1 MFHHF
6 FPHDVFNFWSRKA
19 SKQRALTVMYQYH
32 LVYILI
38 FPHFNGKCLNL
49 TSKLKHLLN
58 HPPNFSHQKKSNPI
72 SSNQTTPNNQ
82 PPIPTRTWRN
92 VPTACQGVNWPS
104 WFWPFNRL
112 FLAPALRAWRR
123 CNGWRMGMEVIP
135 GVLEGETNS
144 K

>member
-1 MFHHF
+1 MFHQF

-19 SKQRALTVMYQYH
+19 SKQRALTVMYQYN

-38 FPHFNGKCLNL
+38 FPHFNRKCLNL

-58 HPPNFSHQKKSNPI
+58 HPPNFSPQKKSNPI
-72 SSNQTTPNNQ
+72 SSNQTTPHQQ
-82 PPIPTRTWRN
+82 PTIPTRTWRN

-112 FLAPALRAWRR
+112 FLALALRAWRR
-123 CNGWRMGMEVIP
+123 CKDGGWGWRSYP
-135 GVLEGETNS
+135 GSLRAKRTAN
-144 K
+144 